1 MANLHPQTAA
11 ALGHL
16 LHKLAGNPKTRS
28 RTLGMIKELEPGYRL
43 PGDIAVDNLR
53 SEIKAELQKEKQ
65 TEAENRAKNQ
75 RTRQRKGLVDELGE
89 DVVKAIE
96 EGPLKKYPHLTYE
109 DAAKLYRADDGPAM
123 VNSTRPE
130 HQKAGRI
137 WEFPD
142 LPGLMANPEKAA
154 MDAAYSVIDE
164 LRAGKR

>member
-1 MANLHPQTAA
+1 MTANLHPQTAA
-11 ALGHL
+11 ALGQL
-16 LHKLAGNPKTRS
+16 LHKLAGNPKTRA

-53 SEIKAELQKEKQ
+53 AEIKADLQKERD
-65 TEAENRAKNQ
+65 TENQNRAKN
-75 RTRQRKGLVDELGE
+75 RRAKQRKDLVDELGE

-96 EGPLKKYPHLTYE
+96 DGPLKKYPHIDYT
-109 DAAKLYRADDGPAM
+109 DAAKLYRSEDGPAM
-123 VNSTRPE
+123 VGHRPE
-130 HQKAGRI
+130 TQKAGRI